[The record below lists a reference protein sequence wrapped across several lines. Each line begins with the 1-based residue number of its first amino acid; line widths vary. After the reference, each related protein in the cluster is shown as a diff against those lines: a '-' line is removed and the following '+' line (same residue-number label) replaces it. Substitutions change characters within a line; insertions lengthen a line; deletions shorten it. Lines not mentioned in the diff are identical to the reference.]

1 VKSDLSIPTVVGNGD
16 SNRVSMNV
24 EADINYLLHGFSLQ
38 NQYWLSK
45 ENLVALPP
53 KIAHLV

>member
-1 VKSDLSIPTVVGNGD
+1 
-16 SNRVSMNV
+16 MNV
-24 EADINYLLHGFSLQ
+24 EAYINYFLHGFSLR

-45 ENLVALPP
+45 ENLAALPP

>member
-1 VKSDLSIPTVVGNGD
+1 MKSDLSIPTVVSNGD
-16 SNRVSMNV
+16 SYRVSMNV
-24 EADINYLLHGFSLQ
+24 EAYINYFLHGFSLR

-45 ENLVALPP
+45 ENLAALPP